1 MDIFG
6 HFEFCYNRR
15 NSFRTERASCIQ
27 MQYNTQE
34 TLPLFDGAFPVPPF
48 AFPLYHIPIATLYY
62 QASMVPL
69 CCAQTK
75 LRSNLRLCSPRLI
88 SNFCCFLE
96 ELILSDKVKYKNM
109 IKSWRNNASIQI
121 ILHLKIKINQE
132 SQVY

>member
-1 MDIFG
+1 MLKLECLECTPWIKWQKRFTFLMDIFG

-48 AFPLYHIPIATLYY
+48 AFPLYTIATLYY

-69 CCAQTK
+69 CCAELK
-75 LRSNLRLCSPRLI
+75 LNYDLI
-88 SNFCCFLE
+88 
-96 ELILSDKVKYKNM
+96 
-109 IKSWRNNASIQI
+109 
-121 ILHLKIKINQE
+121 
-132 SQVY
+132 